1 MTKTTLKDLARILN
15 LSESTISRALRDHP
29 RISVETRRRV
39 KELAE
44 WMDYVPNQLAVNLL
58 RQRTNTIGVIV
69 PRIGYHLY
77 ATAISGME
85 AEAEKEGFNII
96 IGQSAESF
104 ERERAII
111 QEMMYARTAGFIA
124 SIASETADFEHF
136 ARIKRRG
143 YPLVFFN
150 RECAEIYTDRVVI
163 DNVGAAREAVS
174 FLIRTGCRR
183 IAYIGGPKFVQ
194 ISKKREQGYREALAA
209 AGLPFRAQW
218 VVHSEFNPLSA
229 REAAAKLLALS
240 APPDAILA
248 FSDQIAQNVMYV
260 AKQRGVQ
267 IPDALSVIGF
277 NNEPADALFEPAL
290 TSIEQ
295 PCFEMGRLAAELL
308 ITQILKRNPFYRTQ
322 TQVLQARLILRRSTR
337 NEALDD

>member
-1 MTKTTLKDLARILN
+1 MTTLKDLARILD

-44 WMDYVPNQLAVNLL
+44 RMEYVPNQLAVNLL

-104 ERERAII
+104 QRERSII

-136 ARIKRRG
+136 ARVKRRG

-163 DNVGAAREAVS
+163 DNVAAAREAVHY
-174 FLIRTGCRR
+174 LIQTGCRR
-183 IAYIGGPKFVQ
+183 IAYIGGPEFVQ

-209 AGLPFRAQW
+209 AGLPFRPQW
-218 VVHSEFNPLSA
+218 VVHSEFNPAGA
-229 REAAAKLLALS
+229 REAAGQLLALPE
-240 APPDAILA
+240 PPDAILA
-248 FSDQIAQNVMYV
+248 FSDQIAQNVLYI
-260 AKQRGVQ
+260 ARRQGIQ
-267 IPDALSVIGF
+267 IPKELSIIGF
-277 NNEPADALFEPAL
+277 NNEPADALLEPSL

-308 ITQILKRNPFYRTQ
+308 ITQVLGRDPLYRTQ
-322 TQVLQARLILRRSTR
+322 NRILQALLVCRRTTR
-337 NEALDD
+337 TIA

>member
-1 MTKTTLKDLARILN
+1 MTTLKDLARMLN

-29 RISVETRRRV
+29 RISIETRRRV

-44 WMDYVPNQLAVNLL
+44 RMDYVPNQLAVNLL

-85 AEAEKEGFNII
+85 EEAGKEGFNII

-104 ERERAII
+104 QRERSII

-136 ARIKRRG
+136 ARVKRRG

-163 DNVGAAREAVS
+163 DNVAAAREAVDY
-174 FLIRTGCRR
+174 LIQTGCRR
-183 IAYIGGPKFVQ
+183 IAYIGGPAFVQ

-209 AGLPFRAQW
+209 AGLPFRPQW
-218 VVHSEFNPLSA
+218 VVHSEFNPASA
-229 REAAAKLLALS
+229 REAAGQLLALPE
-240 APPDAILA
+240 PPDAVLA
-248 FSDQIAQNVMYV
+248 FSDQIAQNVLYI
-260 AKQRGVQ
+260 AKQRGVR
-267 IPDALSVIGF
+267 IPEALSVIGF
-277 NNEPADALFEPAL
+277 NNEPADALFDPAL

-308 ITQILKRNPFYRTQ
+308 IAQILKRYPFYRPRTRM
-322 TQVLQARLILRRSTR
+322 LQARLILRNSTK
-337 NEALDD
+337 